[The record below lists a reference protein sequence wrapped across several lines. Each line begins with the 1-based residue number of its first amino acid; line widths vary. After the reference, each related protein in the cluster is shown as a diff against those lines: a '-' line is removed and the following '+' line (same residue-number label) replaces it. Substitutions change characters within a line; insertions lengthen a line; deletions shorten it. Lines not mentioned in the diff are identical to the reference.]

1 MPRVGKNSSAISSS
15 FSSVFERIASRR
27 VGGPVEHV
35 DLDVVAVEH
44 ESGETLGLEL
54 IVGALS
60 REQHSVKVMLFIL
73 DFLVPSP

>member
-1 MPRVGKNSSAISSS
+1 M
-15 FSSVFERIASRR
+15 
-27 VGGPVEHV
+27 EHV